1 MRLRPVIRCCVLAG
15 LLVLPLYSQAVGL
28 GRLTLQSGLG
38 QALSAEIELTS
49 VQPGELDTLSARL
62 ADQATY
68 GRNKIDFTSALTR
81 VRIAL
86 EPRGGRPVLKVT
98 STQPVNEPFLDL
110 LIELN
115 WASGRIVREYTFLL
129 DPPGYA
135 ATAPVEPA
143 PAIATE
149 SLAPPVAASS
159 ARPAPAPP
167 GASTAASS
175 NVAPPDARPAPAG
188 QSSSA
193 APAPSSAQSSAQ
205 SAAQAAEAATE
216 KYGPV
221 RRGETLAR
229 IAAKVKPAG
238 VTLEQMLS
246 ALYRA
251 NAQAFDG
258 KNMNRLRAGPMLSV
272 PKAEDISSVPHPEAR
287 KEIRVQA
294 ADWRAYRER
303 LAASLAPS
311 EGQSAS
317 GRSPSGG
324 RITTAINEKSAP
336 APGSDRLKLSKGESV
351 SGTIAGAAGTAAR
364 AENAVAAQKAAAEA
378 NSRVV
383 DLERQLKNMQRLLEL
398 KSPAM
403 AGQQATA
410 ELSKTPAKGS
420 TTSSLAPVTPPVG
433 TSPLGAGTATQSVT
447 PMATGSSP
455 PPATAASKA
464 AEPGKTD
471 PSKAPTTA
479 AVDTPKLAPTVQA
492 SSSTAPAPAP
502 STTASSSASTP
513 APSSGSPTNTATP
526 PAAPTPGSTTPA
538 SGAAQP
544 ASTATGA
551 TGAAKAKPAMQPAP
565 QSAEPSILDELMG
578 NTLLLIGVP
587 AAVLLALLYVL
598 IARRR
603 RNSTTKFEDS
613 MGAATDLRTSTVFGN
628 TGGGVVNTGDNS
640 LVSDFSREGM
650 GNIDTGDVD
659 PIAEA
664 EVYLAYGRDNQA
676 EEILRDALTKTPER
690 QEIRLKLL
698 EIYAQQNK
706 TAAFEATATEIF
718 SATRGNGEIWT
729 KAAQLGRTIDAD
741 NPLYA
746 PKGGVVDTSMSSAPS
761 TSLAASLSTVSRNDR
776 LSDSNLRVA
785 EAVERSA
792 AETGFD
798 FTGDPKKEMF
808 VMAPSLAPSEA
819 VRAIGTPPKESS
831 FTDQRHSISPS
842 PSSSSPSSP
851 GAGGLTA
858 SLAAAATASVAAA
871 AASRA
876 SAVRERA
883 PLDFKLD
890 SGPEESTDPA
900 PPTMDFVTLDGPIT
914 LTGATTLS
922 GPSTLSGVTL
932 ASPSGD
938 IWGEKPQPTLGETV
952 SSNTN
957 IEAPVD
963 RKGPPHPAADTPAKR
978 ASTTASAPDTISP
991 MTRAG
996 RAPEIAIAPPAT
1008 QSGGHLDLDKLDL
1021 TFDPDHNALTDDPTP
1036 SVLDGQWHDAA
1047 TKLDL
1052 AKAYQE
1058 MGDVDGAREILQEVM
1073 QEGDDQQK
1081 KEAQTFLSKLRA

>member
-1 MRLRPVIRCCVLAG
+1 
-15 LLVLPLYSQAVGL
+15 
-28 GRLTLQSGLG
+28 
-38 QALSAEIELTS
+38 
-49 VQPGELDTLSARL
+49 
-62 ADQATY
+62 
-68 GRNKIDFTSALTR
+68 
-81 VRIAL
+81 
-86 EPRGGRPVLKVT
+86 
-98 STQPVNEPFLDL
+98 
-110 LIELN
+110 
-115 WASGRIVREYTFLL
+115 
-129 DPPGYA
+129 
-135 ATAPVEPA
+135 
-143 PAIATE
+143 
-149 SLAPPVAASS
+149 
-159 ARPAPAPP
+159 
-167 GASTAASS
+167 
-175 NVAPPDARPAPAG
+175 
-188 QSSSA
+188 
-193 APAPSSAQSSAQ
+193 
-205 SAAQAAEAATE
+205 
-216 KYGPV
+216 
-221 RRGETLAR
+221 
-229 IAAKVKPAG
+229 
-238 VTLEQMLS
+238 
-246 ALYRA
+246 
-251 NAQAFDG
+251 
-258 KNMNRLRAGPMLSV
+258 
-272 PKAEDISSVPHPEAR
+272 
-287 KEIRVQA
+287 
-294 ADWRAYRER
+294 
-303 LAASLAPS
+303 
-311 EGQSAS
+311 
-317 GRSPSGG
+317 
-324 RITTAINEKSAP
+324 
-336 APGSDRLKLSKGESV
+336 
-351 SGTIAGAAGTAAR
+351 
-364 AENAVAAQKAAAEA
+364 
-378 NSRVV
+378 
-383 DLERQLKNMQRLLEL
+383 
-398 KSPAM
+398 
-403 AGQQATA
+403 
-410 ELSKTPAKGS
+410 
-420 TTSSLAPVTPPVG
+420 
-433 TSPLGAGTATQSVT
+433 
-447 PMATGSSP
+447 
-455 PPATAASKA
+455 
-464 AEPGKTD
+464 
-471 PSKAPTTA
+471 
-479 AVDTPKLAPTVQA
+479 
-492 SSSTAPAPAP
+492 
-502 STTASSSASTP
+502 
-513 APSSGSPTNTATP
+513 
-526 PAAPTPGSTTPA
+526 
-538 SGAAQP
+538 
-544 ASTATGA
+544 
-551 TGAAKAKPAMQPAP
+551 MQPAP
-565 QSAEPSILDELMG
+565 PAAEPSILDELMS
-578 NTLLLIGVP
+578 NTLFLIGVP
-587 AAVLLALLYVL
+587 AALLLALLYAL

-718 SATRGNGEIWT
+718 SATRGNGEIWA

-741 NPLYA
+741 NPMYA
-746 PKGGVVDTSMSSAPS
+746 PKGGVVDTSMSSSPS
-761 TSLAASLSTVSRNDR
+761 TSLTSSASTVSRTDR

-798 FTGDPKKEMF
+798 FTGDPKTEMF
-808 VMAPSLAPSEA
+808 VMPPSLAPSEA
-819 VRAIGTPPKESS
+819 ARAIATPPKESS

-842 PSSSSPSSP
+842 PSASSPSSP

-938 IWGEKPQPTLGETV
+938 IWGEKPQPTLGERV

-957 IEAPVD
+957 IEVPVD
-963 RKGPPHPAADTPAKR
+963 RKGPPHSPADPPAKG
-978 ASTTASAPDTISP
+978 ALNTASAPDTISP
-991 MTRAG
+991 ITRAG

-1021 TFDPDHNALTDDPTP
+1021 SFDSDHNAPTDDPTP